1 MTITF
6 ESDKDVI
13 VYAFEKI
20 ISYARQHQYIVLAQS
35 VWWISSIIGLQ
46 TELVIFIDNLK
57 VRRDIGNPEVG
68 EVSSEPP
75 TLTAVHPSR
84 VAQIY
89 TSDGDYIQSNSESI
103 STTET
108 DIHNKVI
115 DNCEIFLG
123 KSKQEREAIGRF
135 TRQASGVVKLRARKP
150 IKSYGTQTAGI
161 EGSELRRR
169 KAARECHRCAWP
181 QGRKNSHKTI
191 DCKRE
196 IKFKKGTAKEYNKE
210 IGSRAVQST
219 YT

>member
-1 MTITF
+1 
-6 ESDKDVI
+6 
-13 VYAFEKI
+13 
-20 ISYARQHQYIVLAQS
+20 
-35 VWWISSIIGLQ
+35 
-46 TELVIFIDNLK
+46 
-57 VRRDIGNPEVG
+57 
-68 EVSSEPP
+68 
-75 TLTAVHPSR
+75 VHPSR

-108 DIHNKVI
+108 DIHNK
-115 DNCEIFLG
+115 
-123 KSKQEREAIGRF
+123 AIGRF
-135 TRQASGVVKLRARKP
+135 TRQASGVVKLRARTP

-169 KAARECHRCAWP
+169 KAAGECHRCAWP